1 MDLQAAV
8 QPTSTPA
15 PRFHAL
21 YGLVSMIFV
30 FINVFDVLC

>member
-15 PRFHAL
+15 PFFHAL